1 MKEDAV
7 SPVIGVML
15 MLVVTLVIAA
25 AVSAFAGGLAG
36 DTKSAPQA
44 SFDLEVDLQNNLTI
58 FEHRGGDP
66 VDLDEIAVVFE
77 QENSKI
83 TLKRT
88 DTGTDCIAFE
98 KVGDTGT
105 IVRPGD
111 CFEVVGEPSTWGTGI
126 TYGQMSILDNREFRW
141 SIIHL
146 PSSTVLSTGTGYIG

>member
-1 MKEDAV
+1 
-7 SPVIGVML
+7 
-15 MLVVTLVIAA
+15 
-25 AVSAFAGGLAG
+25 
-36 DTKSAPQA
+36 
-44 SFDLEVDLQNNLTI
+44 
-58 FEHRGGDP
+58 
-66 VDLDEIAVVFE
+66 EIAVVFE

-111 CFEVVGEPSTWGTGI
+111 CFEVVGLPADFGEYGTGI